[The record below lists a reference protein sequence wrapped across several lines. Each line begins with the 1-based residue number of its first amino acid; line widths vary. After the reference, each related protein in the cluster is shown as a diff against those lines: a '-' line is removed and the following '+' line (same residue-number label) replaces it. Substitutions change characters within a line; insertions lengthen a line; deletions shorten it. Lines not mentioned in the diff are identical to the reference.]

1 MEKITMSSIREQ
13 FPMYADVPD
22 DQLLIAVRKKY
33 YNDIPMGQFVQRIQF
48 DAPDPSAGGGTLQI
62 GPFDTGIRTP
72 ESVDRFLSGAGKSF
86 ADLGRT
92 AKRIGSMLRI
102 GDYDE
107 KEAQEDAEL
116 DKPLMNTTAGT
127 VGKFAGDLALTAVP
141 GYRAQQA
148 ITQGVRGA
156 ATVLPRAVGAVARGT
171 APYVGAAGS
180 GAAVGAALSPE
191 DLSGGAAIGALGGTA
206 GEAGGRV
213 LSAAY
218 RGGKAIFEPLTE
230 TGRERILRRTLERY
244 ATDPAAVRAAAQNPQ
259 VLVPGVMPTLA
270 EATLDPGIAQLQRGA
285 MSASPDVAS
294 AIAESRGRQVA
305 GYRSVLDDLAGNQGQ
320 RATAEAARE
329 ASANQL
335 YGRAYA
341 GGLNITPALQQQA
354 DDLMQLPAMQQAVA
368 AARTRAAN
376 RGMNLTDA
384 AGSVQGLHFAK
395 LELDDMISAARRAGR
410 GGEASDLMG
419 VQQRLLGFLE
429 QASPDYGAAR
439 RTYAQMSRPINQM
452 DIGQELRDRAL
463 PALDDLSN
471 GSLSRVNANRYAQAL
486 RNADQTARQAT
497 GRTGAAMAD
506 VMDPAQMARLQGV
519 GQDMARYASAQ
530 ELARVPGSPT
540 AQYLGAQ
547 NVIRQFLGPLGI
559 PQSAADSMIGR
570 VASGLLGF
578 PFRITQSQTEQLLA
592 RALTEPTVAAR
603 LMAARDPRTVMEIL
617 QPFAAQFAVQAST
630 Q

>member
-1 MEKITMSSIREQ
+1 MEKITMSSIREK

-33 YNDIPMGQFVQRIQF
+33 YSDIPMGQFVQGIQF

-86 ADLGRT
+86 ADIGGT
-92 AKRIGSMLRI
+92 VKRIGNMFGI

-107 KEAQEDAEL
+107 KAAQEDAKL

-148 ITQGVRGA
+148 ITRGVQGA
-156 ATVLPRAVGAVARGT
+156 ATVLPRAVGAVTRGV

-191 DLSGGAAIGALGGTA
+191 DLSGGAATGALGGA
-206 GEAGGRV
+206 VGEAGGRV
-213 LSAAY
+213 LSAGY
-218 RGGKAIFEPLTE
+218 RGGKAIFEPLWE
-230 TGRERILRRTLERY
+230 GGRERILRRTLERY

-259 VLVPGVMPTLA
+259 VLVPGVIPTLA
-270 EATLDPGIAQLQRGA
+270 EATMDPGIAQLQRGA
-285 MSASPDVAS
+285 ISASPDVAS
-294 AIAESRGRQVA
+294 AVAQSRASQMA
-305 GYRSVLDDLAGNQGQ
+305 GYRRVLDDLAGSAGQ
-320 RATAEAARE
+320 REALETARE
-329 ASANQL
+329 AAASSM
-335 YGRAYA
+335 YGRARTE
-341 GGLNITPALQQQA
+341 GLASTPELDAKIGALLKKPVIQKAITGAKEKALNEGIDIA
-354 DDLMQLPAMQQAVA
+354 DP
-368 AARTRAAN
+368 T
-376 RGMNLTDA
+376 
-384 AGSVQGLHFAK
+384 GSVRGLEYV
-395 LELDDMISAARRAGR
+395 LRRLDDEISAAAK
-410 GGEASDLMG
+410 DDKG
-419 VQQRLLGFLE
+419 VFMNVKDELLSYLE
-429 QASPDYGAAR
+429 GASPSFMQAR
-439 RTYAQMSRPINQM
+439 SAYRTASRPINQM
-452 DIGQELRDRAL
+452 DIAQTLREKAI
-463 PALDDLSN
+463 PSLDEFSN
-471 GSLSRVNANRYAQAL
+471 GALARVNANRYTTAL
-486 RNADQTARQAT
+486 RDADATARKAT
-497 GRTGAAMAD
+497 GMRGAKMSN
-506 VMDPAQMARLQGV
+506 VIDPAQMTKFENV
-519 GQDMARYASAQ
+519 GKDMARFASAQ
-530 ELARVPGSPT
+530 ELAKVPGPAT

-559 PQSAADSMIGR
+559 PQSAVDSMIGR
-570 VASGLLGF
+570 VASGLLGY
-578 PFRITQSQTEQLLA
+578 PFKITQSQTEQLLA

>member
-13 FPMYADVPD
+13 FPMYGDVPD

-33 YNDIPMGQFVQRIQF
+33 YDDIPMGQFVQRIQF
-48 DAPDPSAGGGTLQI
+48 DAPDPTKDMSTSEKFLAGM
-62 GPFDTGIRTP
+62 
-72 ESVDRFLSGAGKSF
+72 GKSF
-86 ADLGRT
+86 ADIGRT
-92 AKRIGSMLRI
+92 GKRLANMVGI
-102 GDYDE
+102 GDYDQ
-107 KEAQEDAEL
+107 KAAQEEADL
-116 DKPLMNTTAGT
+116 DKPLMNTGAGMA
-127 VGKFAGDLALTAVP
+127 GKFAGDFALTAVP

-148 ITQGVRGA
+148 ITRGVQGA

-230 TGRERILRRTLERY
+230 AGRERILRRTLERY

-259 VLVPGVMPTLA
+259 ALVPGVTPTLA

-497 GRTGAAMAD
+497 GRTGATMAD

>member
-48 DAPDPSAGGGTLQI
+48 DAPDPTKDMSTSEKFLAGM
-62 GPFDTGIRTP
+62 
-72 ESVDRFLSGAGKSF
+72 GKSF
-86 ADLGRT
+86 ADIGRT
-92 AKRIGSMLRI
+92 GKRLANMVGI
-102 GDYDE
+102 GDYDQ
-107 KEAQEDAEL
+107 KAAQEEADL
-116 DKPLMNTTAGT
+116 DKPLMNTGAGMA
-127 VGKFAGDLALTAVP
+127 GKFAGDLALTAVP

-148 ITQGVRGA
+148 ITRGVQGA

-191 DLSGGAAIGALGGTA
+191 DLSGGAAIGALGGTT

-230 TGRERILRRTLERY
+230 AGRERILRRTLERY

-270 EATLDPGIAQLQRGA
+270 EATMDPGIAQLQRGA
-285 MSASPDVAS
+285 MSASSDVGS

-341 GGLNITPALQQQA
+341 GGLNMTPALQQQA
-354 DDLMQLPAMQQAVA
+354 ADLMQLPAMQQAVA

-497 GRTGAAMAD
+497 GRTGATMAD
-506 VMDPAQMARLQGV
+506 VMDPAQMARIQGV

-578 PFRITQSQTEQLLA
+578 PFRMTQSQTEQLLA

>member
-1 MEKITMSSIREQ
+1 MEKITMSSIREE

-33 YNDIPMGQFVQRIQF
+33 YSDIPMGQFVQGIQF
-48 DAPDPSAGGGTLQI
+48 DAPDPTKDMSTSEKFLAGM
-62 GPFDTGIRTP
+62 
-72 ESVDRFLSGAGKSF
+72 GKSF
-86 ADLGRT
+86 ADIGRT
-92 AKRIGSMLRI
+92 GQRLANMVGI
-102 GDYDE
+102 GDYDQ
-107 KEAQEDAEL
+107 KAAQEEADL
-116 DKPLMNTTAGT
+116 DKPLMATGAGAT
-127 VGKFAGDLALTAVP
+127 GKFTGDLALTAVP
-141 GYRAQQA
+141 GYRVQQG
-148 ITQGVRGA
+148 ITTGIRGA
-156 ATVLPRAVGAVARGT
+156 ATMLPRAVAATSRGA

-191 DLSGGAAIGALGGTA
+191 DLSGGALIGAASGVA
-206 GEAGGRV
+206 GEAVGRV

-230 TGRERILRRTLERY
+230 RGRERILRRTLERY

-259 VLVPGVMPTLA
+259 VLVPGVTPTLA

-294 AIAESRGRQVA
+294 ALAESRGRQVA
-305 GYRSVLDDLAGNQGQ
+305 GYRNVLDDLAGNQGQ
-320 RATAEAARE
+320 RASAEAARE
-329 ASANQL
+329 SAANRL
-335 YGRAYA
+335 YGNAYA
-341 GGLNITPALQQQA
+341 GGLNMTPALEKQA
-354 DDLMQLPAMQQAVA
+354 SDLMQLPAMQQAVS

-419 VQQRLLGFLE
+419 VQQRLLSFLE

-452 DIGQELRDRAL
+452 DIGQQLRDRAL
-463 PALDDLSN
+463 PPLDDLSN
-471 GSLSRVNANRYAQAL
+471 GALSRVNANRYAQAL

-497 GRTGAAMAD
+497 GRTGATMAD

-592 RALTEPTVAAR
+592 QALTEPAVAAR